1 MGIKVTA
8 DVWLENWLDG
18 VVPGLDRKRNKLL
31 WVKKGEEGVTR
42 KCSVLG
48 VSLNSL
54 LNILV
59 VVLVR
64 HFTYKSEV
72 WVRARGVNFEFNV

>member
-1 MGIKVTA
+1 M
-8 DVWLENWLDG
+8 
-18 VVPGLDRKRNKLL
+18 PGLDRRRNKLL
-31 WVKKGEEGVTR
+31 WVKKGEEGLTV
-42 KCSVLG
+42 KCSVLD

-59 VVLVR
+59 VVSVR

-72 WVRARGVNFEFNV
+72 WVRARGINFKFNI

>member
-1 MGIKVTA
+1 MTA
-8 DVWLENWLDG
+8 RFWLEIWLDG
-18 VVPGLDRKRNKLL
+18 VMPGLDRKRNKLL
-31 WVKKGEEGVTR
+31 WVKKGEEGMTW

-59 VVLVR
+59 VVSVR

-72 WVRARGVNFEFNV
+72 WVRAIGINFEFNI